1 MATKKAV
8 NKKIYN
14 NRFTPNLKK
23 TKNFYKKQWTIS
35 SNDYK
40 ELKQKITTKRQQKIP
55 IQDNINDDGD
65 D

>member
-1 MATKKAV
+1 MATKKIV
-8 NKKIYN
+8 KNKIYY

-40 ELKQKITTKRQQKIP
+40 KLKQKITTKRQKQIS
-55 IQDNINDDGD
+55 IQDNIDNDGD

>member
-1 MATKKAV
+1 MATKKTV
-8 NKKIYN
+8 KTKIYN

-40 ELKQKITTKRQQKIP
+40 DLKQKISTKRQKQIP
-55 IQDNINDDGD
+55 IQDNMDDGD

>member
-1 MATKKAV
+1 MATKKTV
-8 NKKIYN
+8 KKNIYN

-40 ELKQKITTKRQQKIP
+40 ELKQKLTTKRQQQIS
-55 IQDNINDDGD
+55 IHDNMDEGD